1 MTTPTPTSPG
11 LLLRPRF
18 EAFIEALCAHI
29 AGEGAKRRIAG
40 PVIILIW
47 QRLRRLAARFAR
59 LVTTPPRARAT
70 PPRARITRPAGRPGA
85 PHTLPRAFGWLA
97 RLIPGT
103 ASVAAPFRA
112 LLDTP
117 DMAALIAATPE
128 AGRILRPLCHTLGIR
143 PPAPLR
149 RPRRP
154 RLAPPPEAPSPE
166 LPPRPEPPAHHL
178 APPPNP
184 AWPRAPGA
192 TRFNPPRR
200 KKPA

>member
-1 MTTPTPTSPG
+1 MTAPSAPSPG

-18 EAFIEALCAHI
+18 DAFIEALCAHI

-40 PVIILIW
+40 PLIILIW

-85 PHTLPRAFGWLA
+85 PHPLPRAFGWLA

-149 RPRRP
+149 RPRQP
-154 RLAPPPEAPSPE
+154 RLAPPPETPSPE
-166 LPPRPEPPAHHL
+166 PPPPPEPPARHP
-178 APPPNP
+178 APAPNP

>member
-18 EAFIEALCAHI
+18 DAFIEALCAHI

-40 PVIILIW
+40 PLIILIW

-70 PPRARITRPAGRPGA
+70 RPAGRSGP

-103 ASVAAPFRA
+103 ASVAAQFRA

-154 RLAPPPEAPSPE
+154 RRAPPSETPSPE
-166 LPPRPEPPAHHL
+166 PP
-178 APPPNP
+178 
-184 AWPRAPGA
+184 
-192 TRFNPPRR
+192 
-200 KKPA
+200 